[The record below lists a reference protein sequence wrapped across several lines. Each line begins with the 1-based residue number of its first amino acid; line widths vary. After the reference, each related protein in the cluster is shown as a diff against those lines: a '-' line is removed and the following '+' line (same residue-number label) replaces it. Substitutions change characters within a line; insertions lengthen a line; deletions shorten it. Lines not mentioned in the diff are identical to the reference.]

1 MKNLILLFIVVVVGT
16 ACDSLLLSCKGGV
29 ASSEYR
35 LEISDSDSVYID
47 SFLVTGMEL
56 RSEIN
61 MMYLHD
67 HDTTPTD
74 RNTRHYYRNKNEYLW
89 INRLGV
95 DTSAYTLL
103 GFISTVGR
111 LGFSQDAFYAFT

>member
-29 ASSEYR
+29 APSEFR

-47 SFLVTGMEL
+47 SFLVTGMDL

-61 MMYLHD
+61 MMYLHYA
-67 HDTTPTD
+67 HRQKYTP
-74 RNTRHYYRNKNEYLW
+74 
-89 INRLGV
+89 
-95 DTSAYTLL
+95 LL
-103 GFISTVGR
+103 
-111 LGFSQDAFYAFT
+111 SQQKRIPLDQPFGG